1 MQLKVLP
8 VRSKKSENGHVLRI
22 PSCFSEEIV
31 VDGNRA
37 RQLLALEERASL
49 FTNSGQTK
57 VITGRHSFRV
67 LRRKTSVEE
76 GERVL
81 IVPPGLNL
89 DTLTDLREIHG
100 VRWFGHLAPRSP
112 SDVLKS
118 LKDAFHYLADN
129 PDDGIC
135 GLRDPQLGAL
145 HSVLGYWTTHTS
157 TPATVVMPTGTGK
170 TETMLALFASARLPR
185 LLVVVPSDALRDQV
199 ADKFETL
206 GILQDFGVV
215 AMSALR
221 PIVGRIRHRF
231 ASECGARE
239 FAEACNVIVT
249 TPNSLSASPPDVQAA
264 LLAACSHLFVDE
276 AHHVAAATWQAIRD
290 AFAGHPVVQFTAT
303 PFREDGRHL
312 EQCS

>member
-1 MQLKVLP
+1 M
-8 VRSKKSENGHVLRI
+8 
-22 PSCFSEEIV
+22 

-57 VITGRHSFRV
+57 VTTGRHSFRV
-67 LRRKTSVEE
+67 LRRKASVEE

-89 DTLTDLREIHG
+89 DTVTDLREIRG

-118 LKDAFHYLADN
+118 LKDAFHYLADD
-129 PDDGIC
+129 PDVGVC

-145 HSVLGYWTTHTS
+145 HSVLGYWTTRTS

-215 AMSALR
+215 AKNALR

-249 TPNSLSASPPDVQAA
+249 TPNSLSASPPDVRAA
-264 LLAACSHLFVDE
+264 LVGRLLASLRRRGPSCCSSYL
-276 AHHVAAATWQAIRD
+276 
-290 AFAGHPVVQFTAT
+290 AGHTRRFCWPLSRTVHRHTLPRGWSAPRRASPVRLPVARGSAAGLLLQ
-303 PFREDGRHL
+303 D
-312 EQCS
+312 